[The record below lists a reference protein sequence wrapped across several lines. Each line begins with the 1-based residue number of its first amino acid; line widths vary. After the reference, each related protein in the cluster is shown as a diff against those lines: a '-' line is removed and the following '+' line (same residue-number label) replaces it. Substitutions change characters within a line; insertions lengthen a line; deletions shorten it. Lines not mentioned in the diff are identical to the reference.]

1 MESLIKY
8 LWLLPIPICLIL
20 CGYWWYRGEKE
31 KVKKLIVE
39 MILSSE
45 EDYAELSGREKFD
58 KVLSAIYALIP
69 KHSKIFFTVA
79 QLSKYIEI
87 EYKKLKS
94 FLEGRTLV
102 EEKMKKI
109 ALSSVNETIKK
120 AISLD
125 YNGNKNLVSNA
136 QLEKINEEVDIIYS
150 KVNNNTNFQIKES

>member
-45 EDYAELSGREKFD
+45 EHYAELSGMEKFD

-69 KHSKIFFTVA
+69 KYSKIFFTVA

-87 EYKKLKS
+87 EYKKIKS
-94 FLEGRTLV
+94 FLERRTLV

-125 YNGNKNLVSNA
+125 YNGDKNLVSNA